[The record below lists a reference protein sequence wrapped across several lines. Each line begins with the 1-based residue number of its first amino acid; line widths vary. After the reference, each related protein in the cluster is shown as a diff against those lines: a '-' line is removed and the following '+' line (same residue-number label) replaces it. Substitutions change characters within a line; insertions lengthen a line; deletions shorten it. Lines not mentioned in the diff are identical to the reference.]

1 MVELGSDPDAKFGA
15 SRQDPKSFA
24 DVSDRPALEV
34 EFIDGVN
41 SFSGESRFEVFA
53 VSEGIS
59 GFDDACVLVG
69 VIVCIVEP
77 TLTFDLLFLQ
87 KLGSHTVAML
97 IMDLVF
103 FVFDGFSSLSVIDF
117 FLQFFTVF
125 SHSHFLFVDWQTVD
139 DRLNALLFFVVRG
152 QLVDKFVDIL
162 GDFAVLNIFGFP

>member
-15 SRQDPKSFA
+15 SRQDSKSFA

-41 SFSGESRFEVFA
+41 SFSGESRFEVFT
-53 VSEGIS
+53 VGEGIS

-69 VIVCIVEP
+69 VIVFIVEP
-77 TLTFDLLFLQ
+77 TLTSDLRFLQ

-97 IMDLVF
+97 IMDFVF

-117 FLQFFTVF
+117 FLQLFTVF

-152 QLVDKFVDIL
+152 QLVDKFVDIF
-162 GDFAVLNIFGFP
+162 GDFAVLNIFGFA